1 MPNDWSEQSVP
12 LTKHCKL
19 QDINNATNKYVM
31 AITRAGLEGCAWT
44 SVFIP
49 LSVLCILIILCM

>member
-31 AITRAGLEGCAWT
+31 AITLKTFLHPPR
-44 SVFIP
+44 V
-49 LSVLCILIILCM
+49 